1 VLTACLGLERKN
13 SWVVIVM
20 RDLAFVLVTA
30 LFFCL
35 AIFYLRGCERL
46 K

>member
-1 VLTACLGLERKN
+1 MRNN
-13 SWVVIVM
+13 SWAEILM
-20 RDLAFVLVTA
+20 KDIAFILVTA

-35 AIFYLRGCERL
+35 AILYLRGCERL

>member
-1 VLTACLGLERKN
+1 VELL
-13 SWVVIVM
+13 M
-20 RDLAFVLVTA
+20 RDIAFVLVTA

-35 AIFYLRGCERL
+35 AILYLRGCGRL